1 MSDTPQLRDEMR
13 NKLIDKILDSYETDE
28 LFNEILKIDIYEIV
42 VDKLRYLNIEQ
53 LINIITEGKL

>member
-1 MSDTPQLRDEMR
+1 MSNEMR

-28 LFNEILKIDIYEIV
+28 LFNEVLKIDIYELV